1 MAQQEPRYTYALC
14 TACPTQMCAEP
25 QLRNEMGGG
34 GRENGCCSVTHP
46 RSPPPTVNRRCPF
59 EGAVHATRGVG
70 QQQKLA
76 GAIAATVH
84 AETEESLFAHSPG
97 LYGSSKPHHRV
108 HREKAGRGGWGGREG
123 NGRA

>member
-1 MAQQEPRYTYALC
+1 
-14 TACPTQMCAEP
+14 MCAEP

-34 GRENGCCSVTHP
+34 EEGERLPQRH
-46 RSPPPTVNRRCPF
+46 PPPLPPPNVNRRCPF
-59 EGAVHATRGVG
+59 EGAVHAARRVE

-84 AETEESLFAHSPG
+84 AETGESLFAHSPG

-108 HREKAGRGGWGGREG
+108 HRENAGGGGRGGRER